1 MAAGREG
8 FVRYVDPSSGHAY
21 FYNPTT
27 HESVWEEV
35 TPTDETLGSGKRSAT
50 DDFEPVWAS
59 TTKMAV
65 DVRVDGGDA
74 DAAQDA
80 DDDGDDDASSESE
93 TSSSDDDDDDDDD
106 DVVVSDDDFDP
117 ELEDKFSKMLATPEG
132 QAAMEA
138 ERTRA
143 DRLLRARQE
152 ERYERWLKHEY
163 QQDRGA
169 SSPKAAVMRFEE
181 VAPPSFATKS
191 LKLLTL
197 PVRVPVVIGAAI
209 AGWVVGLLKDSVAAR
224 DRRPAA
230 PDVASVADRV

>member
-1 MAAGREG
+1 MRSVARGLPLDRHGQHRRRAGMAAGREG

-27 HESVWEEV
+27 HESVWEEA

-93 TSSSDDDDDDDDD
+93 TSSSDDHDDDDDD
-106 DVVVSDDDFDP
+106 
-117 ELEDKFSKMLATPEG
+117 
-132 QAAMEA
+132 EA
-138 ERTRA
+138 
-143 DRLLRARQE
+143 
-152 ERYERWLKHEY
+152 
-163 QQDRGA
+163 
-169 SSPKAAVMRFEE
+169 RF
-181 VAPPSFATKS
+181 
-191 LKLLTL
+191 
-197 PVRVPVVIGAAI
+197 
-209 AGWVVGLLKDSVAAR
+209 
-224 DRRPAA
+224 RR
-230 PDVASVADRV
+230 RM